1 MQRPYRVGRSCEAW
15 CARCKSEAEHT
26 IVAMVDGLPKRVECN
41 SCHNQHN
48 YRLAPGQR
56 RPAKMKDSRS
66 RRINR
71 KNASWERLLSTDDS
85 PEVRLYSMTERF
97 EADEVVEHE
106 SFGNGIVQQVQ
117 PGNKIE
123 VLFKSGK
130 KLLVHGR

>member
-15 CARCKSEAEHT
+15 CTRCKSEEEHT
-26 IVAMVDGLPKRVECN
+26 IIAMVDGLPKRVECD
-41 SCHNQHN
+41 SCHGQHN

-56 RPAKMKDSRS
+56 RPAKKKGFRS
-66 RRINR
+66 RRISR
-71 KNASWERLLSTDDS
+71 KNAPWERPTDDS
-85 PEVRLYSMTERF
+85 PEARLYSMTERF

-106 SFGNGIVQQVQ
+106 SFGIGIVQQVQ

-130 KLLVHGR
+130 KLLVHAR

>member
-15 CARCKSEAEHT
+15 CTQCKSEAGHT
-26 IVAMVDGLPKRVECN
+26 IIAMVDGLPKRVECD
-41 SCHNQHN
+41 SCHGQHN
-48 YRLAPGQR
+48 YRLAPVQL
-56 RPAKMKDSRS
+56 RPAKIKGSRS

-71 KNASWERLLSTDDS
+71 KNAPWETLFSTDDS
-85 PEVRLYSMTERF
+85 PEARLYSMTERF

-106 SFGNGIVQQVQ
+106 SFGIGIVQQVQ